1 MVRLEN
7 KIIEKIVEEGR
18 VSHIPINESQNIVLK
33 TRERMKSYMIKLKK
47 RTHASYIEVR
57 KLIYTS

>member
-7 KIIEKIVEEGR
+7 KTIEKIVKEGR

-33 TRERMKSYMIKLKK
+33 TRERMKSYIIKLKK
-47 RTHASYIEVR
+47 RTYASHVSAGR
-57 KLIYTS
+57 LIYNA

>member
-7 KIIEKIVEEGR
+7 KTIEKIVKEGR

-33 TRERMKSYMIKLKK
+33 TRERMKSYMIRLKK
-47 RTHASYIEVR
+47 RTYASHIEVR